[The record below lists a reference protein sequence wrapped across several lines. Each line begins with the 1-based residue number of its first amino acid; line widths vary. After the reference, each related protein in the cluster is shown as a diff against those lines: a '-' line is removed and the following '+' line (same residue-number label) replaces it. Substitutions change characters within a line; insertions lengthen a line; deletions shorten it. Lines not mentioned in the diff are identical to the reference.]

1 MINDHSPSFF
11 LRRRSGNALRNI
23 LVSLDHG
30 IRVVDASVA
39 GLGGC
44 PFAKGA
50 TGNVATEDVVSTLHG
65 LGVETGIDLE
75 ELKRASSFIRQVLGK
90 PPRPKASA

>member
-1 MINDHSPSFF
+1 VK
-11 LRRRSGNALRNI
+11 NI

-50 TGNVATEDVVSTLHG
+50 TGNVATEDVVSTLRG
-65 LGVETGIDLE
+65 LGIESGIDVDQLS
-75 ELKRASSFIRQVLGK
+75 RAGDFIRDVLGK
-90 PPRPKASA
+90 PPRPRATQ